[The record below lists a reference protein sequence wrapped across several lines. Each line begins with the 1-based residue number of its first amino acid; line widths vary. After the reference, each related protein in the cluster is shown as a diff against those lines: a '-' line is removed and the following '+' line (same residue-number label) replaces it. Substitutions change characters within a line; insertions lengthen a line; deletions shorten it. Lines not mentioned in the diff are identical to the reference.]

1 MNRQSPYPHLFKVL
15 LPWMAATAMC
25 CAQAQQGVLEIRG
38 VLTSPGCQ
46 LSLQALQRLSG
57 QTQVNGQ
64 TCGLAT
70 GSGNA
75 LSQVTIAQIAEI
87 TTAAPAGAGSAKRLM
102 TLSYH

>member
-1 MNRQSPYPHLFKVL
+1 MNRQSPYLRFAKVL
-15 LPWMAATAMC
+15 LPWVAATAMFSAH
-25 CAQAQQGVLEIRG
+25 AQRAVLEIHG

>member
-1 MNRQSPYPHLFKVL
+1 
-15 LPWMAATAMC
+15 
-25 CAQAQQGVLEIRG
+25 
-38 VLTSPGCQ
+38 
-46 LSLQALQRLSG
+46 
-57 QTQVNGQ
+57 
-64 TCGLAT
+64 LAT